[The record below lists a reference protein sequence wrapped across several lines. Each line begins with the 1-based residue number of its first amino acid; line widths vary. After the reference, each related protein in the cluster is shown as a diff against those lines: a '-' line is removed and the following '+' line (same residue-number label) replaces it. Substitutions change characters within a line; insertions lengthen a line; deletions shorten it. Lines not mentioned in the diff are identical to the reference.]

1 MSMLT
6 LNRISLA
13 INEAMVECV
22 CAEQRP
28 LSLLTTDGERAQIQP
43 FIYNDI
49 QG

>member
-1 MSMLT
+1 MSLLT

-22 CAEQRP
+22 CTEQRP
-28 LSLLTTDGERAQIQP
+28 LSLLTTDCERAQIQP
-43 FIYNDI
+43 FIYNAI